1 MIDLL
6 QKESEYFLIFKLTLL
21 RKNAR
26 YGKNGNSFAPA
37 LQEKKSSSY
46 QSHSPKNFSSSLAST
61 YCFFKKAPL
70 LI

>member
-1 MIDLL
+1 MTDLL
-6 QKESEYFLIFKLTLL
+6 QKESEYFLLFKLTLL

-46 QSHSPKNFSSSLAST
+46 QSHSPKISAVV
-61 YCFFKKAPL
+61 
-70 LI
+70 